1 MRLQPPG
8 DEIMSSHADTGKAAE
23 ADRPALVWSGAD
35 PIIFGVVLAALQN
48 AGIPHHQLADHDQ
61 MRFLEASP
69 GPRYG
74 IFVPQHD
81 AVRAEKVVREAIPGE
96 TPE

>member
-1 MRLQPPG
+1 MT
-8 DEIMSSHADTGKAAE
+8 SHADSGKAAA

-35 PIIFGVVLAALQN
+35 PVIFGVVLAALQD
-48 AGIPHHQLADHDQ
+48 AKITHHQLADHDQ

-81 AVRAEKVVREAIPGE
+81 AARAEKVIREAVPAE
-96 TPE
+96 ASE